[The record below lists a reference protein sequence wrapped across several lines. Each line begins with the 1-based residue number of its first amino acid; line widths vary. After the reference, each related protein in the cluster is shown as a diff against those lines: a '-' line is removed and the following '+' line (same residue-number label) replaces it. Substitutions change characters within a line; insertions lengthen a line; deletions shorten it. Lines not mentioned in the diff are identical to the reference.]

1 MTRQANQLGSDSKVA
16 RWMLVFTT
24 QEAKLH
30 CCHVITCHAERT
42 HIIACSLNIWS
53 KIGKAV
59 WACCGTTI
67 FPRACIRTA
76 SCGLRSPSSH
86 EIRGC
91 RLSEFQSAGRTC
103 WSGFKPRPSKL
114 WIKIWVRLAGRWQE
128 QYQILILLISF
139 CWTTSLTNVRFPCK
153 CQNDSSNENTR
164 QQCGLPQGRSR
175 FHCQKEHASTLGLT
189 GKHTAKKQKSE
200 YGLGLAKNWYR
211 SKRQGAARPQWAK
224 HIVLHMS
231 NSPRAAHSWPRS

>member
-1 MTRQANQLGSDSKVA
+1 MLNALTSSLAPWTSGARLGRPFGPVVELRYFPEHAFELHPVVCAHPQAMKSGVA
-16 RWMLVFTT
+16 DWASSNRL
-24 QEAKLH
+24 
-30 CCHVITCHAERT
+30 AEP
-42 HIIACSLNIWS
+42 A
-53 KIGKAV
+53 GA
-59 WACCGTTI
+59 
-67 FPRACIRTA
+67 A
-76 SCGLRSPSSH
+76 SS
-86 EIRGC
+86 
-91 RLSEFQSAGRTC
+91 
-103 WSGFKPRPSKL
+103 PRPSKL